1 MNPRILYPLVIAGAF
16 AAGWWLSR
24 GIAPAPVDP
33 HAGHAHGEASDSQPA
48 AEVWT
53 CPMHPEVR
61 QDGPGSCPIC
71 GMPLVRADASA
82 AAGSSVHVDPGLQ
95 QQLGMRLVE
104 ARFQTLEESSRAPL
118 KLAYDERELVAEQT
132 RVEGYVTRLHVR
144 AAGTV
149 VRRGQP
155 LATIWSERIAQAA
168 DEWQLLQKLGRQ
180 ALVEAAA
187 ERLRRL
193 GVDPARLGERP
204 GEFTVRAS
212 RDGVLEELGV
222 SEGAMVSAGMPVAR
236 VRGTA
241 VLWAIAEFREGEAQ
255 PEPGQ
260 ALELE
265 LAALPGEAIAARAL
279 EPLPALEGERR
290 VLAWRLEVANPD
302 GRLKPGMLGEVQLAM
317 APRRVLAVPAE
328 AVIRTGERN
337 LVIVAEDD
345 GAHFRS
351 VPVLLGIEQD
361 GMIAIRRGLSEGQR
375 VVASGQFLI
384 DSEANLR
391 RAFAGEE
398 SADPHAGHAP

>member
-1 MNPRILYPLVIAGAF
+1 MNPRILYPLVVVAAF
-16 AAGWWLSR
+16 GAGWWLSR
-24 GIAPAPVDP
+24 SAAPGPVDP
-33 HAGHAHGEASDSQPA
+33 HAGHTPAEHAASEAA

-82 AAGSSVHVDPGLQ
+82 GVAASVHVDPGLQ
-95 QQLGMRLVE
+95 QRLGIRLVE
-104 ARFQTLEESSRAPL
+104 VRRQVLEETTRAPL
-118 KLAYDERELVAEQT
+118 KLAFDERELVAEQT
-132 RVEGYVTRLHVR
+132 RVEGYVMRLHVR
-144 AAGTV
+144 TAGTP

-155 LATIWSERIAQAA
+155 IATVWSAMVAQTA
-168 DEWQLLQKLGRQ
+168 DEWRLLQARGREDL
-180 ALVEAAA
+180 AAAAA

-193 GVDPARLGERP
+193 GVDPARLGARP

-212 RDGVLEELGV
+212 RDGVLEELTV
-222 SEGAMVSAGMPVAR
+222 AEGAMVSAGMPVALI
-236 VRGTA
+236 RGIS

-255 PEPGQ
+255 PEAGQ
-260 ALELE
+260 SLELE
-265 LAALPGEAIAARAL
+265 LSALPGEAITARAL

-290 VLAWRLEVANPD
+290 VLPWRLEVANPD
-302 GRLKPGMLGEVQLAM
+302 GRLKPGMLGEVQLAS

-391 RAFAGEE
+391 RAFAGGEA
-398 SADPHAGHAP
+398 ADPHAGH

>member
-1 MNPRILYPLVIAGAF
+1 MKPRIVYPLVILAAF
-16 AAGWWLSR
+16 GAGWWLSR
-24 GIAPAPVDP
+24 SATPAAVDP
-33 HAGHAHGEASDSQPA
+33 HAGHTPAEPAASEAA

-71 GMPLVRADASA
+71 GMPLVRADATAGA
-82 AAGSSVHVDPGLQ
+82 AASVHIDPGLQ
-95 QQLGMRLVE
+95 QRLGIRLVE
-104 ARFQTLEESSRAPL
+104 ARMQTLERTTRAPL
-118 KLAYDERELVAEQT
+118 KLAYDEREQVAETT
-132 RVEGYVTRLHVR
+132 RVEGYVLRLHLR
-144 AAGTV
+144 TAGTR

-155 LATIWSERIAQAA
+155 IATIWSAQLAQTA
-168 DEWQLLQKLGRQ
+168 DEWRLLQARGREDL
-180 ALVEAAA
+180 AAAAA

-212 RDGVLEELGV
+212 RDGVLEQLLV
-222 SEGAMVSAGMPVAR
+222 AEGAMVSAGMPLALI
-236 VRGTA
+236 RGTST
-241 VLWAIAEFREGEAQ
+241 LWAIAEFREGEAQ

-265 LAALPGEAIAARAL
+265 LAARPGEAVEARAL
-279 EPLPALEGERR
+279 EALPALEGERR
-290 VLAWRLEVANPD
+290 VLPWRLEVANPD
-302 GRLKPGMLGEVQLAM
+302 GRLKPGMLGEVRVRS

-337 LVIVAEDD
+337 LVIVAADD

-361 GMIAIRRGLSEGQR
+361 GLIAIRRGLREGQR

-391 RAFAGEE
+391 RAFAQGGA
-398 SADPHAGHAP
+398 ADRHAGH

>member
-1 MNPRILYPLVIAGAF
+1 MNARIAYPLLIAAAF
-16 AAGWWLSR
+16 GAGWWLSR
-24 GIAPAPVDP
+24 ETAPAPADP
-33 HAGHAHGEASDSQPA
+33 HAGHGPAEHAASEPA

-82 AAGSSVHVDPGLQ
+82 GAAASVHVDPGLQ
-95 QQLGMRLVE
+95 QRLGIRLVE
-104 ARFQTLEESSRAPL
+104 ARFQTLEETTRAPL
-118 KLAYDERELVAEQT
+118 KLAFDERELVAEQT

-144 AAGTV
+144 TAGTP

-155 LATIWSERIAQAA
+155 IATVWSAMVAQAA
-168 DEWQLLQKLGRQ
+168 DEWRLLQARGRQ
-180 ALVEAAA
+180 ELAAAAA

-212 RDGVLEELGV
+212 RDGVLEELSV
-222 SEGAMVSAGMPVAR
+222 AEGAMVSAGMPVAR

-241 VLWAIAEFREGEAQ
+241 LLWAIAEFREGEAQ

-260 ALELE
+260 ALELD
-265 LAALPGEAIAARAL
+265 LAALPGEAVAARAL
-279 EPLPALEGERR
+279 EALPMLEGERR
-290 VLAWRLEVANPD
+290 VLPWRLEVANPD
-302 GRLKPGMLGEVQLAM
+302 GRLKPGMLGEVRLAS

-328 AVIRTGERN
+328 AIIRTGERN

-361 GMIAIRRGLSEGQR
+361 GMVAVRRGLSEGQR

-391 RAFAGEE
+391 RAFAGGEA
-398 SADPHAGHAP
+398 ADPHAGHAP

>member
-1 MNPRILYPLVIAGAF
+1 MKPRIVYPLVILAAF
-16 AAGWWLSR
+16 GAGWWLSR
-24 GIAPAPVDP
+24 SATPAAVDP
-33 HAGHAHGEASDSQPA
+33 HAGHTPAELAASEAA

-71 GMPLVRADASA
+71 GMPLVRADATAGA
-82 AAGSSVHVDPGLQ
+82 AASVHIDPGLQ
-95 QQLGMRLVE
+95 QRLGIRLVE
-104 ARFQTLEESSRAPL
+104 ARMQTLERTTRAPL
-118 KLAYDERELVAEQT
+118 KLAYDEREQVAETT
-132 RVEGYVTRLHVR
+132 RVEGYVLHLHLR
-144 AAGTV
+144 TAGTR

-155 LATIWSERIAQAA
+155 IATIWSAQVAQTA
-168 DEWQLLQKLGRQ
+168 DEWRLLQARGREDL
-180 ALVEAAA
+180 AAAAA

-212 RDGVLEELGV
+212 RDGVLEQLLV
-222 SEGAMVSAGMPVAR
+222 AEGAMVSAGMPLALI
-236 VRGTA
+236 RGTST
-241 VLWAIAEFREGEAQ
+241 LWAIAEFREGEAQ

-265 LAALPGEAIAARAL
+265 LAARPGEAVEARAL
-279 EPLPALEGERR
+279 EALPALDGERR
-290 VLAWRLEVANPD
+290 VLPWRLEVANPD
-302 GRLKPGMLGEVQLAM
+302 GRLKPGMLGEVRVRS

-337 LVIVAEDD
+337 LVIVAADD

-361 GMIAIRRGLSEGQR
+361 GLIAIRRGLREGQR

-391 RAFAGEE
+391 RAFAQGGV
-398 SADPHAGHAP
+398 ADRHAGH